1 MPYVHVALIL
11 APEGRCSICA
21 YLSMRG
27 LLSTFLDA
35 LFPPNEEALTVR
47 ALEEDTVSLLFAP
60 RLVSGVSALARF
72 SDKRIRALIHEAKF
86 HQNERAFALLAH
98 LVERYLDEHPRTF
111 DCIVPIPLSPKRLRE
126 RGYNQVT
133 EVLRAKPLPVP
144 VLPGAL
150 TRSRHT
156 SPQTAL
162 GRKERLTNVVGAFTV
177 RESQLIAG
185 KRVLLIDDVTTT
197 GATLAEARRALR
209 MAHPASV
216 TCIALA
222 H

>member
-1 MPYVHVALIL
+1 
-11 APEGRCSICA
+11 
-21 YLSMRG
+21 MRG

-86 HQNERAFALLAH
+86 HRNERALALLSH
-98 LVERYLDEHPRTF
+98 LVERYLDEHPDAF
-111 DCIVPIPLSPKRLRE
+111 DCIVPVPLSPKRLRE
-126 RGYNQVT
+126 RGHNQVVG
-133 EVLRAKPLPVP
+133 VLRAKPLPIP
-144 VLPGAL
+144 ILPGAL

-156 SPQTAL
+156 SPQTEL
-162 GRKERLTNVVGAFTV
+162 GRKERLRNIIGAFTIGEPHLV
-177 RESQLIAG
+177 AG
-185 KRVLLIDDVTTT
+185 KRVLLLDDVITT
-197 GATLAEARRALR
+197 GATLAAAHEALLT
-209 MAHPASV
+209 AHPVSV
-216 TCIALA
+216 TCVALA